1 MVHASIDNTKYS
13 QTFRKSTSDLNVG
26 VTKYVRDILEQ
37 QRPNDGFIIKDSSEE
52 TGSVKYGSSK
62 FFSNDTH
69 TIYVPTLE
77 GRKRWD
83 EPSFVT
89 GSLNELT

>member
-1 MVHASIDNTKYS
+1 MKWWNVVHFIFDNTKYS

-37 QRPNDGFIIKDSSEE
+37 QRPNDGFIIKRPASEE

-77 GRKRWD
+77 VKMG
-83 EPSFVT
+83 
-89 GSLNELT
+89 